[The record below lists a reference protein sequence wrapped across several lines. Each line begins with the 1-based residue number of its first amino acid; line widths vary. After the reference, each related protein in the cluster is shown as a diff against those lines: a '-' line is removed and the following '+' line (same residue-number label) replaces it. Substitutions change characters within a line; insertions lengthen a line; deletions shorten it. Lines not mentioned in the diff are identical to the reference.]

1 MSCSCQHV
9 FYMPVTQHLKW
20 HEHERAQM
28 LLMPSSL
35 KVSKPKFTTFNSL
48 TSEHFQLQF
57 DMFQISVLI
66 FDSQCNMSIVSVMN
80 LSKSE
85 VCRNQENRTRHKIV
99 DSSVGFL
106 LIVFRVFHA
115 AKHEKNQ
122 VEGSKK
128 VLSTLCKIPS
138 CLWLLDPKN
147 TQSMSMWHVNL
158 NKFKTAH
165 ALHNSLGAAFLF
177 HDRGNIRFEIRAF
190 SFWVCT
196 SEFPACWLFD
206 PSGWIISWLSA
217 KRLDWIGF
225 HTLFFKNRV
234 VCSLPLWLANL
245 QPGLGTQ
252 TSAGNGLSNGVP
264 LPDLRIGTAR
274 PPGCSCWAPFLPTRM
289 MANGPR
295 LHRRP
300 SLSHPLWD
308 Y

>member
-1 MSCSCQHV
+1 
-9 FYMPVTQHLKW
+9 
-20 HEHERAQM
+20 M

-138 CLWLLDPKN
+138 CL
-147 TQSMSMWHVNL
+147 
-158 NKFKTAH
+158 
-165 ALHNSLGAAFLF
+165 
-177 HDRGNIRFEIRAF
+177 
-190 SFWVCT
+190 
-196 SEFPACWLFD
+196 
-206 PSGWIISWLSA
+206 
-217 KRLDWIGF
+217 
-225 HTLFFKNRV
+225 
-234 VCSLPLWLANL
+234 
-245 QPGLGTQ
+245 
-252 TSAGNGLSNGVP
+252 
-264 LPDLRIGTAR
+264 
-274 PPGCSCWAPFLPTRM
+274 
-289 MANGPR
+289 
-295 LHRRP
+295 
-300 SLSHPLWD
+300 
-308 Y
+308 